1 VAHLAFLFCCVV
13 WGTSFI
19 LLERVARVMGPVE
32 IGIWRLLCGSAI
44 VGFFWWLKRDSYRVT
59 GRDLA
64 LIAVSSLLFTA
75 PPQIIQAYVLEQGFG
90 HGFFGTM
97 VAAIPLLT
105 ILVSIPMLGVRP
117 TKRELAGVL
126 GGLGCIYLLVADG
139 MQRGMSLGLLALT
152 MLIPLSSAVSN
163 TFYKWKLPHVPAAPL
178 TSLILIV
185 SAFGLMP
192 LQATPG
198 MLATLHVAAPTGA
211 TVSPDAVVYLLLLG
225 LVGSGV
231 SSMTYI
237 WLVLKRGP
245 LFAGMTTYVV
255 PVVALLWGTL
265 DHETISGQQIA
276 AIAGVLIMVAIV
288 QTASKRPVGE
298 PILVPAAAGD
308 FVASLPLSAEVEHL
322 VTLPMPEMSQTDRRA
337 AASHAQVA

>member
-1 VAHLAFLFCCVV
+1 
-13 WGTSFI
+13 
-19 LLERVARVMGPVE
+19 
-32 IGIWRLLCGSAI
+32 
-44 VGFFWWLKRDSYRVT
+44 VT

-75 PPQIIQAYVLEQGFG
+75 PPQIVQAYVLEQGFG

-97 VAAIPLLT
+97 VAAIPLMT
-105 ILVSIPMLGVRP
+105 ILVSVPMLGVRP

-126 GGLGCIYLLVADG
+126 GGLACIYLLVADG
-139 MQRGMSLGLLALT
+139 MQRGMSLGLLTLT

-178 TSLILIV
+178 TTMILIV
-185 SAFGLMP
+185 SAFALLP

-198 MLATLHVAAPTGA
+198 VLATMHVAAPIGA

-225 LVGSGV
+225 IVGSGI
-231 SSMTYI
+231 STMTYI

-255 PVVALLWGTL
+255 PVIALLWGTL
-265 DHETISGQQIA
+265 DNETISGQQIA
-276 AIAGVLIMVAIV
+276 AIAGVLTMVAIV
-288 QTASKRPVGE
+288 QTGPKRSTAE
-298 PILVPAAAGD
+298 PIFEPAAAGD

-322 VTLPMPEMSQTDRRA
+322 VTLPMPEVSQKDRRA
-337 AASHAQVA
+337 VASHAQVA